1 MSVWP
6 QELEHWGPSLNFQT
20 APQPP
25 PLWQC
30 SFWTRAPPCQEL
42 IWNFRAAD
50 TDFLSTRRG
59 LPQVWRTPPQLGTP
73 LLKTRP
79 QLRPFCSFLRTIHGR
94 LLRWPTNLP
103 PKTKQKPEKKKP
115 PQKNEST
122 LRGLPTTRLRLSTD
136 GFVRRESH
144 CKKTALSIEHCQ
156 KRE

>member
-59 LPQVWRTPPQLGTP
+59 LPQVWRTPPSAGYAVVNNPPATQT
-73 LLKTRP
+73 LLFFP
-79 QLRPFCSFLRTIHGR
+79 QDDTWQTAEVTHHSAPQ
-94 LLRWPTNLP
+94 N
-103 PKTKQKPEKKKP
+103 KTKTWKKKP

-122 LRGLPTTRLRLSTD
+122 LRGLPTTRLRLSTHR
-136 GFVRRESH
+136 FVRRESH